1 MTSQEPTNG
10 GTAPQVWPD
19 MCGECIYY
27 GGSIDAE
34 RAPCKRYPPQVSR
47 GMSQWPEVNAT
58 DDVCG
63 EGLDKS
69 LIVDDDP
76 EDDE

>member
-1 MTSQEPTNG
+1 
-10 GTAPQVWPD
+10 
-19 MCGECIYY
+19 
-27 GGSIDAE
+27 
-34 RAPCKRYPPQVSR
+34 
-47 GMSQWPEVNAT
+47 MSQWPEVNAT

-76 EDDE
+76 EDDA